1 MAHILY
7 RQGDPD
13 APRVIKDRNGQIV
26 LDLCRVCGLGEMR
39 LDEPCVPAP
48 GRNLSD
54 KRATRPLAR

>member
-13 APRVIKDRNGQIV
+13 APSVIKDRNGHIV

-39 LDEPCVPAP
+39 LDESCVPVV

-54 KRATRPLAR
+54 RRAVHPPAR